1 MTSLQE
7 AVENG
12 GVYRYEGSGGAPLT
26 RLAGKPARHVRIDKP
41 PTKRALLDTLAAV
54 LGFPDHFGGNWD
66 ALYDCLTDLA
76 LAPGSTVVIEIGGLT
91 RLARQ
96 AAGELVTAIE
106 TFRDAASFW
115 KERDVRLVVLLGG
128 SGRLGRELPEVT

>member
-26 RLAGKPARHVRIDKP
+26 RLAGKPAR
-41 PTKRALLDTLAAV
+41 KRALLDTLAAV